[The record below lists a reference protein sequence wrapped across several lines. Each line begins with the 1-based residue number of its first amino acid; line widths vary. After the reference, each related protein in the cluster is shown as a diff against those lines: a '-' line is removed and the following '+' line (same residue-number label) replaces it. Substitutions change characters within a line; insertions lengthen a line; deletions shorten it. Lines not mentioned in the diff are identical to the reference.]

1 MTAVER
7 STYVRRAR
15 TLGVA
20 LIGVA
25 AAPTILGGDM
35 LGALIVA
42 VVGIAVFYA
51 GAYAG
56 AVGMAPLE

>member
-1 MTAVER
+1 MTRDER
-7 STYVRRAR
+7 STYVSRAR
-15 TLGVA
+15 VVGVA
-20 LIGVA
+20 LVGVA
-25 AAPTILGGDM
+25 AAPAILGGDM